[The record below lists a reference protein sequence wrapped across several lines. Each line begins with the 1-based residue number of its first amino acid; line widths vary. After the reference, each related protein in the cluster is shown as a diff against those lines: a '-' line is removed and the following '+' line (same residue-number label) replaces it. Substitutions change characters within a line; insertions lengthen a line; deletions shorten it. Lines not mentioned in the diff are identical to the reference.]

1 MNASRAEIRKG
12 FNQPDETKSVEER
25 ITHLEEVSKFLMS
38 NIVQGKRQDN
48 GKIHLNI
55 HEGTELGD
63 NESIKNP
70 KPTMVAGRGSKGGCC
85 GGGQRVLKQKGAS
98 A

>member
-1 MNASRAEIRKG
+1 MATRSRALAAYRHALKATQVAFQGDVALLNASRAEIRKG

-70 KPTMVAGRGSKGGCC
+70 
-85 GGGQRVLKQKGAS
+85 
-98 A
+98 